1 MIHIV
6 QCLCPDR
13 HCVIA
18 VAYDDAETSGEEAQR
33 QLQALLKNAVD
44 QRVINPWCGICQS
57 RDFYYEDG
65 VTRFRTME
73 EAMPALE
80 QGQRD
85 QLASRALIN
94 EAQKG
99 AARN

>member
-44 QRVINPWCGICQS
+44 QRVLNPWCGICLS
-57 RDFYYEDG
+57 WDLYYEDS

-73 EAMPALE
+73 EAKPALA
-80 QGQRD
+80 QCQTD
-85 QLASRALIN
+85 QFASRALID
-94 EAQKG
+94 EAQR
-99 AARN
+99 APQN